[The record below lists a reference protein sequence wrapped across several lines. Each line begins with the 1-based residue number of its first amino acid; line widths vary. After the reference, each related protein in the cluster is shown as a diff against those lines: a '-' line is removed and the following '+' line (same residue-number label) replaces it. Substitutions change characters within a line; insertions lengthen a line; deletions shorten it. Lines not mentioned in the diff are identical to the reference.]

1 MPKRPNPMAINK
13 ALTYTTEE
21 AARDLKVT
29 TATIRNY
36 VRRGLPV
43 MKDQRPYLYS
53 GEELRDFVLQ
63 ERKRTKRPL
72 GPDELFCPACKKGQR
87 PFGLMVDLVPRNAKT
102 AMLKGLC
109 DACEGP
115 SNRIIGLRHLS
126 DFAAVFDITKRGG
139 SDA

>member
-13 ALTYTTEE
+13 ALNYSTEE
-21 AARDLKVT
+21 AARALNVS

-43 MKDQRPYLYS
+43 MTKTRPFLFT
-53 GEELRDFVLQ
+53 GEALREFLVQ
-63 ERKRTKRPL
+63 ERARNKRPL
-72 GPDELFCPACKKGQR
+72 QPDELFCPACKKGQR

-109 DACEGP
+109 DVCEGP
-115 SNRIIGLRHLS
+115 SNRIIGLRQFS
-126 DFAAVFDITKRGG
+126 SFDAIFDIAKPG
-139 SDA
+139 SGEA